1 MGTLFTARPE
11 RPTPSLT
18 GGKVDPYGRWI
29 RNRHLKQLVD
39 TAASLGGPRL
49 ETALWRR
56 LDSFSRA
63 LPSMPP
69 EGSPAPGEPA
79 PTERAEITRLRALVA
94 SSLQALA
101 RELDQ
106 TLAPALASARQ
117 AWEKVDSQALVAP
130 TLDASLGVARRSLE
144 LAVVKPGA
152 IGAVAL
158 EGIAVL
164 EVARGL
170 VALAEQRMS
179 SLIRLR
185 LQQGQ
190 AAEPGAPDPEAL
202 LPAGRPFLDLGA
214 AIAEV
219 GRAWA

>member
-1 MGTLFTARPE
+1 LTA
-11 RPTPSLT
+11 
-18 GGKVDPYGRWI
+18 GKVGPYGRWI

-56 LDSFSRA
+56 LQSFSSA
-63 LPSMPP
+63 LPSPP
-69 EGSPAPGEPA
+69 EQGPAAPA
-79 PTERAEITRLRALVA
+79 ESQPLSTLERAEITRLRGLVA

-106 TLAPALASARQ
+106 TLAQALATARQ
-117 AWEKVDSQALVAP
+117 AWEKVDSQALIDP
-130 TLDASLGVARRSLE
+130 TLDASLGVARRALE

-152 IGAVAL
+152 VGAVAL
-158 EGIAVL
+158 EGITVL

-185 LQQGQ
+185 LQQAQASAAG
-190 AAEPGAPDPEAL
+190 AAEAEAL
-202 LPAGRPFLDLGA
+202 LPGGRPFLDLSA

>member
-1 MGTLFTARPE
+1 MDQSWRRRCGAAWRCSAPRFLANRRRRSEARARPPS
-11 RPTPSLT
+11 RRSTP
-18 GGKVDPYGRWI
+18 
-29 RNRHLKQLVD
+29 
-39 TAASLGGPRL
+39 
-49 ETALWRR
+49 
-56 LDSFSRA
+56 
-63 LPSMPP
+63 
-69 EGSPAPGEPA
+69 
-79 PTERAEITRLRALVA
+79 EIVRLRALVA

-101 RELDQ
+101 RQLDQ
-106 TLAPALASARQ
+106 TLGPALAGARH
-117 AWEKVDSQALVAP
+117 AWEKVDSQALIEP
-130 TLDASLGVARRSLE
+130 TLDASLGVARRTLE
-144 LAVVKPGA
+144 LAVVKPDP

-185 LQQGQ
+185 LQQAHASQ
-190 AAEPGAPDPEAL
+190 DASESLDAADAERAL
-202 LPAGRPFLDLGA
+202 LPDGRPFLDLGA

>member
-1 MGTLFTARPE
+1 
-11 RPTPSLT
+11 LT
-18 GGKVDPYGRWI
+18 GGKVPPYGRGI
-29 RNRHLKQLVD
+29 RNRHLKHLAH
-39 TAASLGGPRL
+39 TAESLGGPRL

-56 LDSFSRA
+56 LDGFSKA
-63 LPSMPP
+63 LPPLPEPSEPP
-69 EGSPAPGEPA
+69 ST
-79 PTERAEITRLRALVA
+79 TERAEITRLRALVA
-94 SSLQALA
+94 SSLQSLA

-106 TLAPALASARQ
+106 TLGPALATARQ
-117 AWEKVDSQALVAP
+117 AWEKVDSQALVDP
-130 TLDASLGVARRSLE
+130 TLDASLGVARRALE
-144 LAVVKPGA
+144 LAVVKPDPV
-152 IGAVAL
+152 GAVAL

-185 LQQGQ
+185 LQQAQGHGPGREDDPLDREQ
-190 AAEPGAPDPEAL
+190 ATQAL
-202 LPAGRPFLDLGA
+202 LPEGRPFLDLGA

>member
-1 MGTLFTARPE
+1 LTA
-11 RPTPSLT
+11 
-18 GGKVDPYGRWI
+18 GKVGPYGRGI

-56 LDSFSRA
+56 LQSFSNA
-63 LPSMPP
+63 LPSPP
-69 EGSPAPGEPA
+69 EQGPAAPA
-79 PTERAEITRLRALVA
+79 ETQPRSTQPLSTLERAEIARLRGLVA

-101 RELDQ
+101 RALDQ
-106 TLAPALASARQ
+106 TLAQALATARQ
-117 AWEKVDSQALVAP
+117 AWEKVDSQALIDP
-130 TLDASLGVARRSLE
+130 TLDASLGVARRALE

-152 IGAVAL
+152 VGAVAL
-158 EGIAVL
+158 EGITVL

-185 LQQGQ
+185 LQQAQASAAG
-190 AAEPGAPDPEAL
+190 AAEAEAL
-202 LPAGRPFLDLGA
+202 LPGGRPFLDLSA

>member
-1 MGTLFTARPE
+1 LTA
-11 RPTPSLT
+11 
-18 GGKVDPYGRWI
+18 GKVGPYGRWI
-29 RNRHLKQLVD
+29 RNSHLKQLVD

-56 LDSFSRA
+56 LESFSSA
-63 LPSMPP
+63 LPSPP
-69 EGSPAPGEPA
+69 EQGPAASAEQVSPS
-79 PTERAEITRLRALVA
+79 ERAEITRLRALVA

-106 TLAPALASARQ
+106 TLAQALATARQ
-117 AWEKVDSQALVAP
+117 AWEKVDSQALIDP
-130 TLDASLGVARRSLE
+130 TLDASLGVARRALE
-144 LAVVKPGA
+144 LAVVKPDPV
-152 IGAVAL
+152 GAVAL
-158 EGIAVL
+158 EGITVL

-185 LQQGQ
+185 LQQAQ
-190 AAEPGAPDPEAL
+190 AAVGAPEAEAL
-202 LPAGRPFLDLGA
+202 LPGGRPFLDLSA

-219 GRAWA
+219 GRTWA

>member
-1 MGTLFTARPE
+1 MTA
-11 RPTPSLT
+11 
-18 GGKVDPYGRWI
+18 GKVGPYGRWI

-56 LDSFSRA
+56 LESFSNA
-63 LPSMPP
+63 LPSPP
-69 EGSPAPGEPA
+69 EQGPAAPA
-79 PTERAEITRLRALVA
+79 ETTPAERAEITRLRTLVA

-106 TLAPALASARQ
+106 TLAQALATARQ
-117 AWEKVDSQALVAP
+117 AWEKVDSQALIDP
-130 TLDASLGVARRSLE
+130 TLDASLGVARRALE
-144 LAVVKPGA
+144 LAVVKPGPV
-152 IGAVAL
+152 GAVAL
-158 EGIAVL
+158 EGITVL

-185 LQQGQ
+185 LQQAQ
-190 AAEPGAPDPEAL
+190 ASAAGAPEAEAL
-202 LPAGRPFLDLGA
+202 LPGGRPFLDLSA

-219 GRAWA
+219 GRTWA

>member
-1 MGTLFTARPE
+1 
-11 RPTPSLT
+11 LT
-18 GGKVDPYGRWI
+18 GVKVGPYGRGI
-29 RNRHLKQLVD
+29 RNRHLKGLAQ
-39 TAASLGGPRL
+39 TAAGLGGPKL

-56 LDSFSRA
+56 LEAFSAA
-63 LPSMPP
+63 LPRKPETSERDPRPP
-69 EGSPAPGEPA
+69 AAPAEH
-79 PTERAEITRLRALVA
+79 AEIVRLRALVA

-101 RELDQ
+101 RQVDQ
-106 TLAPALASARQ
+106 TLGPALAGARQ
-117 AWEKVDSQALVAP
+117 AWEKVDSQALIEP
-130 TLDASLGVARRSLE
+130 TLDASLGVARRTLE
-144 LAVVKPGA
+144 LAVVKPDP

-185 LQQGQ
+185 LQQTNASQDASELLG
-190 AAEPGAPDPEAL
+190 AADAERAL
-202 LPAGRPFLDLGA
+202 LPGGRPFLDLGA